1 MPVIHIHHPSS
12 PADVPRVLKRVCSEG
27 AAAIGVSLEHIWAL
41 WHETS
46 RSTVCRPDWNEGS
59 NVGPIVRIFCRRS
72 HPGPRVQALMQSL
85 RTSLSAELSCPATS
99 VFVHVVRVDD
109 EDVMN
114 VE

>member
-1 MPVIHIHHPSS
+1 
-12 PADVPRVLKRVCSEG
+12 
-27 AAAIGVSLEHIWAL
+27 
-41 WHETS
+41 
-46 RSTVCRPDWNEGS
+46 
-59 NVGPIVRIFCRRS
+59 
-72 HPGPRVQALMQSL
+72 MQSL